1 MRKRSLCWYSKI
13 HTYLVLDAEEKVV
26 FFRVP
31 PPGIG
36 FSLGNGA
43 TKKRKISVNTGAK
56 LTQRRVRLTRSA
68 LSRSTFSAS

>member
-36 FSLGNGA
+36 FSLGHGA
-43 TKKRKISVNTGAK
+43 TKKRNGVNIGAERTHEK
-56 LTQRRVRLTRSA
+56 GETD
-68 LSRSTFSAS
+68 